1 MDKKHEEEILEM
13 AAKDE
18 IHPLQDNDSFIAG
31 CKQCGKCC
39 RNRNDIIL
47 NAFDVFHI
55 AQATGKS
62 LLEVV
67 DKYGESYIGE
77 SSGLPLVLLKYRE
90 DSFGTGT
97 TCYFLGKKNDKY
109 YCRINDKK
117 PFVCKTYPLERLTVF
132 EKMERVE
139 AFEPIYH
146 AQVHYKEYDCIG
158 IEEAI
163 RTNESHT
170 VLEWVGGKE
179 KKELADAF
187 WRIYTKFLYDLD
199 NIVDL
204 QAFVKHKDQEFVH
217 SVKNHFFNVY
227 YLDYDQNGTEEDFL
241 QQYKSNTENILHMF
255 RELVKQFPKY
265 IKNKK

>member
-1 MDKKHEEEILEM
+1 MDKSHEEELLEM
-13 AAKDE
+13 AVNNE
-18 IHPLQDNDSFIAG
+18 INPLQDNDTFVVG

-47 NAFDVFHI
+47 NPFDVFHI
-55 AQATGKS
+55 AQATGKT
-62 LLEVV
+62 LPEVIN
-67 DKYGESYIGE
+67 KYGEAYIGE
-77 SSGLPLVLLKYRE
+77 SSCLPLVLLKYRE

-97 TCYFLGKKNDKY
+97 TCYFLGKKDDKY

-132 EKMERVE
+132 EKMENVD

-146 AQVHYKEYDCIG
+146 TQVHYKEYDCIG
-158 IEEAI
+158 IEEAMQ
-163 RTNESHT
+163 TNENHT

-179 KKELADAF
+179 KKEMADAF

-204 QAFVKHKDQEFVH
+204 HSFVEHKDQTLVE
-217 SVKNHFFNVY
+217 SVMNHFFKKY
-227 YLDYDQNGTEEDFL
+227 YLDYDPNGTEEEFL

-255 RELVKQFPKY
+255 QKLVQMLPQYAKAEK
-265 IKNKK
+265 

>member
-55 AQATGKS
+55 SQATGKT
-62 LLEVV
+62 LQEVIN
-67 DKYGESYIGE
+67 KYGEAYIGE
-77 SSGLPLVLLKYRE
+77 SSGLPLVLLKYRK
-90 DSFGTGT
+90 DSFDTGT
-97 TCYFLGKKNDKY
+97 TCYFLGKKDDKY

-117 PFVCKTYPLERLTVF
+117 PFVCKTYPLERLTIF
-132 EKMERVE
+132 EKMENVD

-146 AQVHYKEYDCIG
+146 AQVHYREYDCIG

-179 KKELADAF
+179 KKALADTF
-187 WRIYTKFLYDLD
+187 WRIYTKFLYELD

-204 QAFVKHKDQEFVH
+204 PAFVEHRDQELVH
-217 SVKNHFFNVY
+217 SVMNHFFNKY
-227 YLDYDQNGTEEDFL
+227 YLDYDPNGTEEEFL
-241 QQYKSNTENILHMF
+241 EQYQINTENILHMF

-265 IKNKK
+265 TKNKK